1 MAYPK
6 DLPEGMKGLWR
17 TQYEQRE
24 AILLNNM
31 SAESKKIYNG
41 WKWSKK
47 VSFIDD
53 RQKEGYFD

>member
-1 MAYPK
+1 MATPK

-31 SAESKKIYNG
+31 SDESKKIYNK

-47 VSFIDD
+47 INFIDK
-53 RQKEGYFD
+53 QQSEGYFN